1 MAMFRIAAATFLA
14 AASGVLPAA
23 AETTAEFF
31 KGKTITINIGVPAGG
46 DYDVRGRL
54 LARHMDRHIPG
65 APAIVARNMP
75 GAGGVVSA
83 NWLSALAP
91 RDGTALL
98 MVMQNMPL
106 AQALQMEGVKFKS
119 EEYNWIGNMT
129 DSPNLLSV
137 MSTSRVKTVED
148 ARRMEATIAS
158 AGPGSGSYSYTAAA
172 NLIGGTKFRIVTGY
186 AGGSHMNLAM
196 ERGEVDGRGSN
207 AWSAWKSTKP
217 DWIAEKKLVHLI
229 QIALKRHPD
238 LPDVPLLLELAS
250 NDLDRKVVRLL
261 SADTAISKAL
271 ATSPGVPPDR
281 VEALRRAYD
290 ATMKDPKFL
299 EEADKR
305 GVDVNPV
312 SGEEVQKIVTE
323 IVETEPEVRRRA
335 GNIVHGRKD

>member
-1 MAMFRIAAATFLA
+1 
-14 AASGVLPAA
+14 
-23 AETTAEFF
+23 
-31 KGKTITINIGVPAGG
+31 
-46 DYDVRGRL
+46 
-54 LARHMDRHIPG
+54 
-65 APAIVARNMP
+65 
-75 GAGGVVSA
+75 
-83 NWLSALAP
+83 
-91 RDGTALL
+91 
-98 MVMQNMPL
+98 
-106 AQALQMEGVKFKS
+106 
-119 EEYNWIGNMT
+119 
-129 DSPNLLSV
+129 
-137 MSTSRVKTVED
+137 
-148 ARRMEATIAS
+148 MEATIAS

-229 QIALKRHPD
+229 QIALKRHPE

-305 GVDVNPV
+305 GVDVHPA
-312 SGEEVQKIVTE
+312 SGEEVQKIVAE
-323 IVETEPEVRRRA
+323 IVQTEPEVRRRA